1 MAVLNGVVFKSS
13 SCCYTTQIGKV
24 SGNSRNS
31 CFLNSEVCFRRGNR
45 TPSLRELKLKVG
57 NHGFEDEG
65 HLDYYNS
72 GVGVGVSVSPVCGG
86 KKGKGKK
93 GWNGIP
99 VKKRMKLLK
108 GLVKDLSTFSELGFG
123 LNLDSDNNLGFAVDD
138 DKSRTISQAAET
150 LLAQLKLL
158 KAEEEKMKNCESSS
172 SSSESSDSEC
182 DEVID
187 MKTMKNKTV
196 VRPIETKEI
205 HSVIEEPQTT
215 TPTTLL
221 AQSMSEQLPL
231 NSEQKCSNMILD
243 LTLNKDVGIEVLDSE
258 TLKLHQPRVESIG
271 KKIEVCMGGKCKKLG
286 APALMEE
293 FQRAVGSEGVVEGC
307 KCMGKCK
314 SAPNV
319 RLQNGNVG
327 ADSVKTSNPLYIGVG
342 LEDVELIVANYFEE
356 EAKDQLRFAVAAV
369 SS

>member
-1 MAVLNGVVFKSS
+1 MAVLNGVVLKPSSS
-13 SCCYTTQIGKV
+13 SCCYYTTQIGKL
-24 SGNSRNS
+24 SGNARNS

-45 TPSLRELKLKVG
+45 IPSLREFKLKVG
-57 NHGFEDEG
+57 NRGFEDEG

-72 GVGVGVSVSPVCGG
+72 GVGVGVSVSSVCGE

-108 GLVKDLSTFSELGFG
+108 GLVKDLSAFSELGFG

-158 KAEEEKMKNCESSS
+158 KAEEEKMKNCKSQDCESSS

-187 MKTMKNKTV
+187 MKTVKNKTI
-196 VRPIETKEI
+196 VRPYESKEI
-205 HSVIEEPQTT
+205 DLVSEKP
-215 TPTTLL
+215 
-221 AQSMSEQLPL
+221 AQCTSEQLSL
-231 NSEQKCSNMILD
+231 TSEQKCSNMILD

-258 TLKLHQPRVESIG
+258 TLQLHQPRVESIG

-307 KCMGKCK
+307 KCLGKCK
-314 SAPNV
+314 SARNV

-327 ADSVKTSNPLYIGVG
+327 ADTVKTSNPLYIGVG

-356 EAKDQLRFAVAAV
+356 QAKDQLHVAVAAV

>member
-138 DKSRTISQAAET
+138 DKSRTIS
-150 LLAQLKLL
+150 
-158 KAEEEKMKNCESSS
+158 
-172 SSSESSDSEC
+172 
-182 DEVID
+182 
-187 MKTMKNKTV
+187 TV